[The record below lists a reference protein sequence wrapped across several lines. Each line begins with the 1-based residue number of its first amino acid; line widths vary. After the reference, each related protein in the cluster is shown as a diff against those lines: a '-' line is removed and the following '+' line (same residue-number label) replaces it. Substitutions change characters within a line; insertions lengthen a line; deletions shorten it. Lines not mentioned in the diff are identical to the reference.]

1 MKVKRL
7 PAMKRLLLTFLLA
20 APPMIGMAADLE
32 DVAAGAQADLTQ
44 SLADLATLRE
54 QIEAERTPLAR
65 QMHELED
72 RVLADRAKLETA
84 RRSADNQLIELN
96 VLKAEVRG
104 LSNEVAGAEGLLSA
118 YREAFNTRLQVSEA
132 GRYDGAIRAAAAAR
146 DAADAKPEARLTGQ
160 VELLRTGVDR
170 LERIIGGEVFEGTAL
185 NPAGKLEHGRFV
197 LLGPTA
203 AFAGSDGATAG
214 IATLR
219 LNSPEPE
226 VVATPAAQA
235 QGILEL
241 ARTGQGTF
249 PVDASLGNAVKLQA
263 TEDSLVEHIEK
274 GGPVMVPI
282 LLLGFAAVGIFLFKW
297 LQVGRVRVASS
308 SDLTVI
314 LAALDLG
321 DERKATG
328 HARKLSGPVGEM
340 LASAITHVRERKE
353 YVEEVMYEKMLE
365 TRPKLEKL
373 LPVLALS
380 AAAAPLLGLL
390 GTVTGMINTFNM
402 ITVFGTGDP
411 KTLAGGI
418 SEALITT
425 EFGLVVAI
433 PSLLLHAVL
442 SRKVKGVLGSMEQ
455 TTVAFINGLPG
466 TSQETQFFRK
476 NNDNDND

>member
-1 MKVKRL
+1 MKS
-7 PAMKRLLLTFLLA
+7 LLLTALLIGGSIPGTA
-20 APPMIGMAADLE
+20 AGLDA
-32 DVAAGAQADLTQ
+32 VAAGARADLEQ

-65 QMHELED
+65 QMRELED
-72 RVLADRAKLETA
+72 QVLADRAKLETA

-104 LSNEVAGAEGLLSA
+104 LSNEVATAEGLLGA
-118 YREAFNTRLQVSEA
+118 YREAFNTRLHVSEA
-132 GRYDGAIRAAAAAR
+132 SRYDAAVQAAAAAR
-146 DAADAKPEARLTGQ
+146 DALEAKPKERLEG
-160 VELLRTGVDR
+160 ELSLLRTGMDR
-170 LERIIGGEVFEGTAL
+170 LEAIIGGEVFEGRAL
-185 NPAGKLEHGRFV
+185 NPAGRLEQGQFV
-197 LLGPTA
+197 LLGPIA
-203 AFAGSDGATAG
+203 AFASSDGDTAG

-226 VVATPAAQA
+226 IVVTPGAQA
-235 QGILEL
+235 QGIRDLV
-241 ARTGQGTF
+241 RDRKGTF
-249 PVDASLGNAVKLQA
+249 PVDASLGNAVKIQA
-263 TEDSLVEHIEK
+263 TQDSLIAHIRK

-282 LLLGFAAVGIFLFKW
+282 LLLGFFAVGIFIFKW
-297 LQVGRVRVASS
+297 LQVGRVHVASA
-308 SDLTVI
+308 SDLSVI
-314 LAALDLG
+314 LSALDLG
-321 DERKATG
+321 DEQKAG
-328 HARKLSGPVGEM
+328 SHARKLSGPVGEM
-340 LASAITHVRERKE
+340 LASAISHWRERKE

-365 TRPKLEKL
+365 TRPRLEKL
-373 LPVLALS
+373 LPFLALS

-433 PSLLLHAVL
+433 PSLLLHAIL

-466 TSQETQFFRK
+466 TSQETQFFKK
-476 NNDNDND
+476 NND

>member
-1 MKVKRL
+1 MNPVL
-7 PAMKRLLLTFLLA
+7 LSALLTIAPVLA
-20 APPMIGMAADLE
+20 PAADLE
-32 DVAAGAQADLTQ
+32 AVAAGAQTDLTQALADLT
-44 SLADLATLRE
+44 ALRE
-54 QIEAERTPLAR
+54 QIEAERIPLAR
-65 QMHELED
+65 QMHDLED
-72 RVLADRAKLETA
+72 RVLADRAQLETA

-104 LSNEVAGAEGLLSA
+104 LSNEVATAEGLLGA
-118 YREAFNTRLQVSEA
+118 YREAFNTRLHVSEA
-132 GRYDGAIRAAAAAR
+132 SRYEGAVRAAAAVR
-146 DAADAKPEARLTGQ
+146 EAGGEAPATRMAGQLDLLQTGM
-160 VELLRTGVDR
+160 DR
-170 LERIIGGEVFEGTAL
+170 LERLLGGEVFEGAAL
-185 NPAGKLEHGRFV
+185 NPAGRLARGHFV
-197 LLGPTA
+197 LLGPSA
-203 AFAGSDGATAG
+203 AFASRDGETAG

-226 VVATPAAQA
+226 IIATPGEPA
-235 QGILEL
+235 QGIRDLV
-241 ARTGQGTF
+241 RDGRGTF
-249 PVDASLGNAVKLQA
+249 PVDASLGNAIKIQA
-263 TEDSLVEHIEK
+263 TQDSLFVHIQK

-282 LLLGFAAVGIFLFKW
+282 LLLGFTALGIFLFKW
-297 LQVGRVRVASS
+297 LQVGRVRVASPA
-308 SDLTVI
+308 DLTVI

-321 DERKATG
+321 DEQKATG
-328 HARKLSGPVGEM
+328 HARQLAGPVGEM
-340 LASAITHVRERKE
+340 LTSAIAHFRERKE

-365 TRPKLEKL
+365 TRPRLEKL
-373 LPVLALS
+373 LPFLALS

-433 PSLLLHAVL
+433 PSLLLHAIL

-466 TSQETQFFRK
+466 TSQETQFFQK
-476 NNDNDND
+476 LND

>member
-1 MKVKRL
+1 MKSL
-7 PAMKRLLLTFLLA
+7 LLLLTALLA
-20 APPMIGMAADLE
+20 ASPLAGAAADLE
-32 DVAAGAQADLTQ
+32 AVAAGAQTDLTRA
-44 SLADLATLRE
+44 LADLAALRE

-65 QMHELED
+65 QMHDLED
-72 RVLADRAKLETA
+72 QVLADRAKLETA

-104 LSNEVAGAEGLLSA
+104 LSNEVATAEGLLGA
-118 YREAFNTRLQVSEA
+118 YREAFNTRLHVSEA
-132 GRYDGAIRAAAAAR
+132 SRYDDAIQAAAAAR
-146 DAADAKPEARLTGQ
+146 DAAGHQPATRMAGQ
-160 VELLRTGVDR
+160 LELLKTGLDR
-170 LERIIGGEVFEGTAL
+170 LERLVGGEVFEGTAL
-185 NPAGKLEHGRFV
+185 NPAGRLERGHFV

-203 AFAGSDGATAG
+203 AFASREGETAG

-226 VVATPAAQA
+226 VVATPGDPA
-235 QGILEL
+235 QGIRDL
-241 ARTGQGTF
+241 ARSGQGTF
-249 PVDASLGNAVKLQA
+249 PVDASLGNAIKIQA
-263 TEDSLVEHIEK
+263 TQDSLVAHIRK
-274 GGPVMVPI
+274 GGPVMGPI
-282 LLLGFAAVGIFLFKW
+282 LLLGFAALGIFLFKW
-297 LQVGRVRVASS
+297 LQVGRVRVALPA
-308 SDLTVI
+308 DLTVI

-321 DERKATG
+321 DEQKAAS
-328 HARKLSGPVGEM
+328 HARKLAGPVGDM
-340 LASAITHVRERKE
+340 LASAIAHFRERKE

-365 TRPKLEKL
+365 TRPRLEKL
-373 LPVLALS
+373 LPFLALS

-433 PSLLLHAVL
+433 PSLLLHAIL

-466 TSQETQFFRK
+466 TSQETQFFQK
-476 NNDNDND
+476 LND

>member
-1 MKVKRL
+1 MKPL
-7 PAMKRLLLTFLLA
+7 CLTVLLA
-20 APPMIGMAADLE
+20 ALPMVGAAASLDV
-32 DVAAGAQADLTQ
+32 VAAGANEDLAK

-65 QMHELED
+65 QMHDLED
-72 RVLADRAKLETA
+72 QVLADRAKLETA

-104 LSNEVAGAEGLLSA
+104 LSNEVATAEGLLSA

-132 GRYDGAIRAAAAAR
+132 SRYDAAVRAAAAAR
-146 DAADAKPEARLTGQ
+146 DAAGEKPQARLAGQ
-160 VELLRTGVDR
+160 LELLRTGMDR
-170 LERIIGGEVFEGTAL
+170 LERIIGGEVFEGSAL
-185 NPAGKLEHGRFV
+185 NPAGKLEHGQFV

-203 AFAGSDGATAG
+203 AFASSDGETAG

-219 LNSPEPE
+219 LNAPEPE
-226 VVATPAAQA
+226 VIATPADQA
-235 QGILEL
+235 QGIREL
-241 ARTGQGTF
+241 AQSGKGTF
-249 PVDASLGNAVKLQA
+249 PVDASLGNAVKIQA
-263 TEDSLVEHIEK
+263 TQDSLVVHIEK

-282 LLLGFAAVGIFLFKW
+282 LLLGFTALGIFLFKW
-297 LQVGRVRVASS
+297 LQVGRVRVASP

-321 DERKATG
+321 DEQKAAS
-328 HARKLSGPVGEM
+328 HARKLSGPVGDM
-340 LASAITHVRERKE
+340 LASAISHFRERKE

-365 TRPKLEKL
+365 TRPRLEKL
-373 LPVLALS
+373 LPFLALS

-433 PSLLLHAVL
+433 PSLLLHAIL

-466 TSQETQFFRK
+466 TSQETQFFTK
-476 NNDNDND
+476 PND

>member
-1 MKVKRL
+1 
-7 PAMKRLLLTFLLA
+7 
-20 APPMIGMAADLE
+20 
-32 DVAAGAQADLTQ
+32 
-44 SLADLATLRE
+44 
-54 QIEAERTPLAR
+54 
-65 QMHELED
+65 
-72 RVLADRAKLETA
+72 
-84 RRSADNQLIELN
+84 N
-96 VLKAEVRG
+96 
-104 LSNEVAGAEGLLSA
+104 
-118 YREAFNTRLQVSEA
+118 
-132 GRYDGAIRAAAAAR
+132 
-146 DAADAKPEARLTGQ
+146 
-160 VELLRTGVDR
+160 
-170 LERIIGGEVFEGTAL
+170 
-185 NPAGKLEHGRFV
+185 GK
-197 LLGPTA
+197 
-203 AFAGSDGATAG
+203 GS
-214 IATLR
+214 
-219 LNSPEPE
+219 
-226 VVATPAAQA
+226 
-235 QGILEL
+235 
-241 ARTGQGTF
+241 F
-249 PVDASLGNAVKLQA
+249 PVDASLGNAVKIQA
-263 TEDSLVEHIEK
+263 TRDSLVVHIEK

-297 LQVGRVRVASS
+297 LQVGRVRVASP

-314 LAALDLG
+314 LSALDLG
-321 DERKATG
+321 DEQKAES

-340 LASAITHVRERKE
+340 LASAITHFRERKE

-373 LPVLALS
+373 LPFLALS

-433 PSLLLHAVL
+433 PSLLLHAIL

-476 NNDNDND
+476 NND